1 MKDEFT
7 YKSTPDGTP
16 PSGALRKGTFR
27 DITLAGADPVLID
40 EYDSECIDRGITRKQ
55 LFNELLGR
63 PEDGGDLKRF
73 VGIFSNVKKYSKLV
87 DMVRRDTSTSEV
99 DGNSFEL

>member
-1 MKDEFT
+1 MINEFT

-27 DITLAGADPVLID
+27 DITLVGADPVLID
-40 EYDSECIDRGITRKQ
+40 EYDSECMDRNITRKQ

-63 PEDGGDLKRF
+63 PEDGGDSQRF
-73 VGIFSNVKKYSKLV
+73 VNVFSNVKKYSKFA
-87 DMVRRDTSTSEV
+87 DMVRREMASQEFD
-99 DGNSFEL
+99 DDSFEP